1 MKMTKEKSILSFIKE
16 LGRPIFTTFELAT
29 ISGKSLSTVTQAL
42 NYLESQGVIF
52 KIYRGVWA
60 EAGSDRI
67 SPYTVIPFLLPS
79 NRAYVSFISA
89 LHLYGIIEQ
98 IPQVITVAATSHT
111 KIIKTSIAIYAIHR
125 IAPWFF
131 DGFTWYKGTENF
143 LIAEPE
149 KALVDSLYLS
159 ARKKKQFGYFPELYF
174 PKSFSFKKTQGWVKR
189 ITDSRI
195 RVCVQ
200 KKLDRIMDGI
210 L

>member
-1 MKMTKEKSILSFIKE
+1 MKMTKEKSLLSFIKE
-16 LGRPIFTTFELAT
+16 LGHPIFTTFELAT

-52 KIYRGVWA
+52 KIYRGVWG
-60 EAGSDRI
+60 EMGSDRI
-67 SPYTVIPFLLPS
+67 SPYTIVPFLLPS

-111 KIIKTSIAIYAIHR
+111 KIIKTSISTYAIHR

-131 DGFTWYKGTENF
+131 DGFTWYKGTENY

-159 ARKKKQFGYFPELYF
+159 ARKKKQFGHFPELHF
-174 PKSFSFKKTQGWVKR
+174 PKSFSFKKAQEWVKR
-189 ITDSRI
+189 IPNVKIKT
-195 RVCVQ
+195 CVQ
-200 KKLDRIMDGI
+200 KKLDRIMVGI
-210 L
+210 H

>member
-1 MKMTKEKSILSFIKE
+1 MTKEKSLLSFIKE
-16 LGRPIFTTFELAT
+16 LGHPIFTTFELAT

-52 KIYRGVWA
+52 KIYRGVWG
-60 EAGSDRI
+60 EMGSDRI
-67 SPYTVIPFLLPS
+67 SPYTIVPFLLPS

-111 KIIKTSIAIYAIHR
+111 KIIKTSISTYAIHR

-131 DGFTWYKGTENF
+131 DGFTWYKGTENY

-159 ARKKKQFGYFPELYF
+159 ARKKKQFGHFPELHF
-174 PKSFSFKKTQGWVKR
+174 PKSFSFKKAQEWVKR
-189 ITDSRI
+189 IPNVKIKT
-195 RVCVQ
+195 CVQ
-200 KKLDRIMDGI
+200 KKLDRIMVGI
-210 L
+210 H